1 MPVGC
6 EASLERF
13 AAIRGADRGLGDG
26 GGRDAIRTW
35 NPGLS
40 LRNASYATFRDRQK
54 RRNSKLF
61 GPSPRERRCERADL
75 ARQATFRPPER
86 PISAS
91 TGRMIAGSPC
101 VQNRLS

>member
-54 RRNSKLF
+54 RRNSKLLGHRLGNGDAN
-61 GPSPRERRCERADL
+61 GPILHDRLLFAHRSDRF
-75 ARQATFRPPER
+75 QPPPGE
-86 PISAS
+86 
-91 TGRMIAGSPC
+91 
-101 VQNRLS
+101 